1 MSKGKSAI
9 FWELRKSIGQH
20 KFSTRPDGE
29 IIGSMKGKKDPT
41 YKDPAKREKRDLRIA
56 GYGGSGKVTRVL
68 KVILREGFLERKRNQ
83 SPANAFVQKNVKTL
97 CTATRDKDTKEIVL
111 EYDFDNM
118 SVSSGSLDTPNVDVA
133 VNLEE
138 GIITFT
144 QTAEVI
150 PGGLARDDDKLFAC
164 LFSVNNAD
172 GPVPAIEYLMRGMLE
187 TLRQRG
193 ENGVTTTVIPAGW
206 NKVNLFI
213 YTFAASADGIYSS
226 PTIRSYPPPHG
237 PGNRPRQSRAGMG
250 RHPPTPR
257 HPPQHRHRRATRSH
271 RSGQERGKNRRLPRR
286 KRRPPHRPRPLRS
299 QTHRPPCRHRQAE
312 RNLEFKI

>member
-193 ENGVTTTVIPAGW
+193 ENGVTSTVIPAGW

-213 YTFAASADGIYSS
+213 YTFAASADGTYSS
-226 PTIRSYPPPHG
+226 PTVRSYPPPTAREIALAKVEQEWEDTLLRLAILR
-237 PGNRPRQSRAGMG
+237 NTATDEQLEAIDRAKKEEKTIASRAEKDALRTGLAPFEAKLTG
-250 RHPPTPR
+250 L
-257 HPPQHRHRRATRSH
+257 RA
-271 RSGQERGKNRRLPRR
+271 GIDRL
-286 KRRPPHRPRPLRS
+286 KG
-299 QTHRPPCRHRQAE
+299 
-312 RNLEFKI
+312 I

>member
-118 SVSSGSLDTPNVDVA
+118 SVSSGSLDAPNVDVA

-138 GIITFT
+138 GIVTFT

-193 ENGVTTTVIPAGW
+193 ENGVTSTPGVPWCTG
-206 NKVNLFI
+206 
-213 YTFAASADGIYSS
+213 
-226 PTIRSYPPPHG
+226 RS
-237 PGNRPRQSRAGMG
+237 R
-250 RHPPTPR
+250 
-257 HPPQHRHRRATRSH
+257 
-271 RSGQERGKNRRLPRR
+271 
-286 KRRPPHRPRPLRS
+286 
-299 QTHRPPCRHRQAE
+299 
-312 RNLEFKI
+312 

>member
-118 SVSSGSLDTPNVDVA
+118 SVSSGSLDAPNVDVA

-138 GIITFT
+138 GIVTFT

-164 LFSVNNAD
+164 LFSVNNATAPSPPSSTSCAVCSKPC
-172 GPVPAIEYLMRGMLE
+172 GKEAR
-187 TLRQRG
+187 T
-193 ENGVTTTVIPAGW
+193 
-206 NKVNLFI
+206 
-213 YTFAASADGIYSS
+213 ASPPPSS
-226 PTIRSYPPPHG
+226 PRAGTRSTSSSTPSPPP
-237 PGNRPRQSRAGMG
+237 PMA
-250 RHPPTPR
+250 PTPR
-257 HPPQHRHRRATRSH
+257 PPSAPTRPPRPGKSPSPKSSRNGKTPAYTSPSSATPPPTSNSKPFDGPKKRKKLS
-271 RSGQERGKNRRLPRR
+271 PPAP
-286 KRRPPHRPRPLRS
+286 KRRPPR
-299 QTHRPPCRHRQAE
+299 RPPPFEAKLTGLRAGIDR
-312 RNLEFKI
+312 LKGI